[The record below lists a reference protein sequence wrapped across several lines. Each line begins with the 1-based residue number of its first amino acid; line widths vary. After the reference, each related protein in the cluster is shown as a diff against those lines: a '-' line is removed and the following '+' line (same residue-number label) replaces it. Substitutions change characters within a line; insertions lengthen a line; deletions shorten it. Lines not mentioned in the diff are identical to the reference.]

1 MTCKF
6 EEKQPR
12 RENKWNDHHTVWTRT
27 FQSDNFFFHFL
38 KPHSWIYN
46 YMYWQFQGSDS
57 LYRPMVGK
65 LVMITVGILWAK
77 RNNNFCN
84 LYPISCPI
92 ISIFI
97 NDIMQVGRRTNAQG
111 SKWVGVFSANYLFPL
126 QGCLIFYI
134 RKSTHFT
141 PSITK
146 HIAIWFLNQYNWK
159 CMA

>member
-1 MTCKF
+1 
-6 EEKQPR
+6 
-12 RENKWNDHHTVWTRT
+12 
-27 FQSDNFFFHFL
+27 
-38 KPHSWIYN
+38 
-46 YMYWQFQGSDS
+46 
-57 LYRPMVGK
+57 MVGK

-126 QGCLIFYI
+126 QGCLIF
-134 RKSTHFT
+134 KSASLRISHLA
-141 PSITK
+141 SRNI
-146 HIAIWFLNQYNWK
+146 LQYDF
-159 CMA
+159 

>member
-1 MTCKF
+1 MTF
-6 EEKQPR
+6 
-12 RENKWNDHHTVWTRT
+12 
-27 FQSDNFFFHFL
+27 
-38 KPHSWIYN
+38 
-46 YMYWQFQGSDS
+46 MYSQFQGSDS

-146 HIAIWFLNQYNWK
+146 HIAI
-159 CMA
+159 

>member
-12 RENKWNDHHTVWTRT
+12 RENKWTDHHTVWTRT

-77 RNNNFCN
+77 GNNNFCN

-97 NDIMQVGRRTNAQG
+97 NDISCKLEGELMLKALNG
-111 SKWVGVFSANYLFPL
+111 WECFL
-126 QGCLIFYI
+126 Q
-134 RKSTHFT
+134 
-141 PSITK
+141 ITY
-146 HIAIWFLNQYNWK
+146 FLCK
-159 CMA
+159 AV